1 MHLEQYDR
9 IRDRIA
15 LAGLTPEIET
25 RIALFVCASKA
36 VNLPF
41 LALAGAALP
50 PAFAWPGLGGGLG
63 SGLGFGLGSG
73 PGGGGA
79 SGPGGIV
86 WQYLNSQLFRE
97 SEAVSLLCRTTR
109 WSPDPSVY
117 LAGAQLV
124 APLSTEA
131 ARTGFAG
138 LPREGLGIEALA
150 FGYALLATVR
160 LTPIL
165 PAAAAGDAFAV
176 ALTRIEQE
184 NGRLLQT
191 QIRLLK
197 DGYAEIPLSE
207 REAIIAAKIAL
218 VDAVFDRFLDSLAG

>member
-41 LALAGAALP
+41 LALAGAAMP
-50 PAFAWPGLGGGLG
+50 PAFAWPGLGIGV
-63 SGLGFGLGSG
+63 
-73 PGGGGA
+73 GGA

-97 SEAVSLLCRTTR
+97 SEAVALLCRTTR
-109 WSPDPSVY
+109 WSPDPSIY
-117 LAGAQLV
+117 MAGAQLV
-124 APLSTEA
+124 APLSAEA
-131 ARTGFAG
+131 TRTGFAG

-165 PAAAAGDAFAV
+165 PAAVAGEPFAV

-207 REAIIAAKIAL
+207 REAIIAAKIGL
-218 VDAVFDRFLDSLAG
+218 VGGVFDRFLDGLAG

>member
-63 SGLGFGLGSG
+63 
-73 PGGGGA
+73 GGGA
-79 SGPGGIV
+79 SGAGGIV
-86 WQYLNSQLFRE
+86 WQHLNSQLFRE
-97 SEAVSLLCRTTR
+97 SEAVALLCRTTR

-124 APLSTEA
+124 APLSAEA

-165 PAAAAGDAFAV
+165 PAGVAGEAFAV

-197 DGYAEIPLSE
+197 DGYAEIPLPE

-218 VDAVFDRFLDSLAG
+218 VGGVFDRFLDVLAG

>member
-15 LAGLTPEIET
+15 LGGLTPEIET
-25 RIALFVCASKA
+25 RIALFLCASKA

-41 LALAGAALP
+41 LALAGAAMP
-50 PAFAWPGLGGGLG
+50 PVFAWPGFAAPG
-63 SGLGFGLGSG
+63 SAGD
-73 PGGGGA
+73 GA
-79 SGPGGIV
+79 AGPGGIV

-97 SEAVSLLCRTTR
+97 SEALALLCRTTR
-109 WSPDPSVY
+109 WAPDPTVY
-117 LAGAQLV
+117 MAGAQLA
-124 APLSTEA
+124 APLSAEA
-131 ARTGFAG
+131 ARSGFSG
-138 LPREGLGIEALA
+138 VPREGQGLGIEALA

-165 PAAAAGDAFAV
+165 PAATAGAPFAV
-176 ALTRIEQE
+176 ALARIEQE

-197 DGYAEIPLSE
+197 DGYAEIPLAE

-218 VDAVFDRFLDSLAG
+218 VSGVFDRFLDALAA